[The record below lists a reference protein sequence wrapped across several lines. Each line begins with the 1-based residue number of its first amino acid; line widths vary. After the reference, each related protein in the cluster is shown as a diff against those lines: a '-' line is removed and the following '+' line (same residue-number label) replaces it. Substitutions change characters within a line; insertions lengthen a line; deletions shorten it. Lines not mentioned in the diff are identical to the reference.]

1 MIQSTLAREEA
12 ELADL
17 VVSRYK
23 KNVMLR
29 VFVYAEGG
37 VSLERCAHLSRV
49 VGDVIDGTD
58 LFENGYTL
66 EVSSPGLDRP
76 LISLQDFKYRIGE
89 EVRIEFTDRSR
100 KKVTAEIVATRDD
113 VVVFRNTDGEF
124 QAEFDE
130 IETAKI
136 VF

>member
-1 MIQSTLAREEA
+1 MIESTLAREEA

-37 VSLERCAHLSRV
+37 VLLERCAHLSRV
-49 VGDVIDGTD
+49 IGDVIDGTD
-58 LFENGYTL
+58 LFEDGYTL

-76 LISLQDFKYRIGE
+76 LKSLQDFKYRIGE

-124 QAEFDE
+124 QAGFDE

>member
-1 MIQSTLAREEA
+1 M
-12 ELADL
+12 ADL

-23 KNVMLR
+23 KNIMLR

-37 VSLERCAHLSRV
+37 VPLERCAHLSRV
-49 VGDVIDGTD
+49 IGDVIDGTD
-58 LFENGYTL
+58 LFEDGYTL

-76 LISLQDFKYRIGE
+76 LKSLQDFKYRIGE

-124 QAEFDE
+124 QAGFDE